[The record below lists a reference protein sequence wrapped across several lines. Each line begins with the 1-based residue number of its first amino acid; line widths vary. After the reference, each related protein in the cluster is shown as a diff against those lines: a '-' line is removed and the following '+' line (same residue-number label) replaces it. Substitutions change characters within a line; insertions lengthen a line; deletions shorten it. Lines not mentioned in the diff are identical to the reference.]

1 MEARRFPTHRKP
13 KYEGEDT
20 SPTTAREL
28 KGFYAYSVAAEV
40 FAVCGVGSFLPVTLE
55 QLARERGVL
64 WSDKTTSCMF
74 KAAQNA
80 TVTTSH
86 LLSRATGGQNNQCVV
101 RVLGSEMTT
110 SSFAM
115 YTFSLAVFVQ
125 ALALVS
131 FSAVADFGDNRKKL
145 LLGFGFTGAVS
156 SMMFLLVVPKI
167 FLLGSLLVI
176 VGVTCLGSS
185 FVILNSFLPVLVANH
200 LDIQHA
206 PSSSFDES
214 SSKTDSPTLAL
225 STKVSSKGVGI
236 GYMAAVF
243 VQVLSII
250 LLFSLSKVKG
260 ISSTLPLRL
269 VLFLVGTWW
278 FAFTIPSSLW
288 LRSRPGPP
296 LPTRNSAQSKFRS
309 ILSYT
314 TFAWKSLFD
323 TIKLALKL
331 KQILLFLIAW
341 FLLSDSIAT
350 VSGTAILFAR
360 TELHMGTVAIALLS
374 ITATSS
380 GILGAF
386 VWPLISRRYELPT
399 QKLIIA
405 CVCAMEI
412 IPLYG
417 LLGFIPFV
425 KHWGVG
431 GLQKSWEIYPL
442 GIVHGFVMGGLSSY
456 CRAFYGRL
464 IPEGKEAA
472 FYALYA
478 VTDKGSSAVGPA
490 IVGMIVDRTG
500 TIRGAFVFLAVLVIL
515 PIPLM
520 WCINVEKGVDDA
532 RSMAGGSREG
542 REMVMVGNEFS
553 LDDDDDSDLGSED
566 GEEGRRLMRGH
577 EL

>member
-1 MEARRFPTHRKP
+1 M
-13 KYEGEDT
+13 
-20 SPTTAREL
+20 
-28 KGFYAYSVAAEV
+28 
-40 FAVCGVGSFLPVTLE
+40 
-55 QLARERGVL
+55 
-64 WSDKTTSCMF
+64 
-74 KAAQNA
+74 
-80 TVTTSH
+80 
-86 LLSRATGGQNNQCVV
+86 
-101 RVLGSEMTT
+101 
-110 SSFAM
+110 
-115 YTFSLAVFVQ
+115 
-125 ALALVS
+125 
-131 FSAVADFGDNRKKL
+131 
-145 LLGFGFTGAVS
+145 GAIS
-156 SMMFLLVVPKI
+156 SMMFMLVVPRI
-167 FLLGSLLVI
+167 FLLASLLVI
-176 VGVTCLGSS
+176 IGVTCLGSS
-185 FVILNSFLPVLVANH
+185 FVILNSFLPVLVSNH
-200 LDIQHA
+200 PDIQK
-206 PSSSFDES
+206 PSLNLFDSSSS
-214 SSKTDSPTLAL
+214 TTADSPTLAL

-236 GYMAAVF
+236 GYIAAVF

-250 LLFSLSKVKG
+250 ILFSLSKVKG

-269 VLFLVGTWW
+269 VLFLVGVWW

-296 LPTRNSAQSKFRS
+296 LPTRNSSQSKFRS
-309 ILSYT
+309 VVSYAV
-314 TFAWKSLFD
+314 FAWKSLFE

-331 KQILLFLIAW
+331 KQIILFLLAW

-386 VWPLISRRYELPT
+386 VWPIISRRYELPT

-405 CVCAMEI
+405 CICAMEI

-425 KHWGVG
+425 KNWGVG

-456 CRAFYGRL
+456 SRAFYGRL

-490 IVGMIVDRTG
+490 VVGMIVDRTG
-500 TIRGAFVFLAVLVIL
+500 TIRGAFVFLAVLVVL
-515 PIPLM
+515 PIPLL

-532 RSMAGGSREG
+532 RRMVGAKTDGW
-542 REMVMVGNEFS
+542 EMVIVGNTFS
-553 LDDDDDSDLGSED
+553 LDDDDESVLGSED
-566 GEEGRRLMRGH
+566 GKEEERLMRGH
-577 EL
+577 D